1 MSDFNFSLAA
11 LFVVAVVSLLVTPG
25 PVTLLVVRAGL
36 AGGMRHALQTIAG
49 TNAASLVLI
58 GVSALLIQGLLV
70 LDEAVLLGVRL
81 LGCGYIVWMA
91 WGMVQEARQRSSPSG
106 ADSAPVPARAG
117 FVRGFVLGLSNPKD
131 IIFFASFLPQFIG
144 VLPTPGHSLV
154 VLTGLWIVLDFG
166 TLGLLAWLLRSLV
179 RPGAQRQLLWGASLL
194 LLLIGV
200 GGGLHALY
208 ALAQRA

>member
-70 LDEAVLLGVRL
+70 LDDAVLLGVRL

-91 WGMVQEARQRSSPSG
+91 WGMVQEARQRPSPHG

-117 FVRGFVLGLSNPKD
+117 FVRGFVLGISNHKD

-179 RPGAQRQLLWGASLL
+179 RPGAQRQLLLGASLL

-208 ALAQRA
+208 ALAQRF

>member
-91 WGMVQEARQRSSPSG
+91 WGMVQEARQRPSPSG
-106 ADSAPVPARAG
+106 AGSAPAPARAG

-179 RPGAQRQLLWGASLL
+179 RPGAQRQLLRGASLL

>member
-91 WGMVQEARQRSSPSG
+91 WGMVQEARQRPSPSG
-106 ADSAPVPARAG
+106 AGSAPVPARAG

-179 RPGAQRQLLWGASLL
+179 RPGAQRQLLRGASLL